1 MPIFLCWKWS
11 FTKCD
16 IKNGVNYLI
25 HQYDV
30 VIRKVRSCLF
40 IDCKEGGE
48 LDGYGENKAV
58 DGSR

>member
-1 MPIFLCWKWS
+1 M
-11 FTKCD
+11 KCD

-40 IDCKEGGE
+40 MDCKEGGE